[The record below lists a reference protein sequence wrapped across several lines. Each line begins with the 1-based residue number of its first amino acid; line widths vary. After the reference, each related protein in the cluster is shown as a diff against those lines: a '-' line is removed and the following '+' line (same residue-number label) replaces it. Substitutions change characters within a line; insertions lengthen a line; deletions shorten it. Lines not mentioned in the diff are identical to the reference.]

1 MTKSSR
7 ILSVLT
13 ALALSALPAAA
24 VSYQVGDTLNLSAQ
38 TVSPSKTVKISA
50 PGIGTSNVL
59 AGVVQLSIQTIGNVE
74 ALCIDPF
81 QWASRTTSQ
90 YKVTA
95 LDEAK
100 IPALALGAD
109 KANLI
114 GKLWALYFDD
124 ARTNANTAAGLQI
137 AVWMVVGSG
146 NGFSLLSGSDYGAAT
161 MKATAESSSVS
172 AAKLVALTSSSKQD
186 FVVRQVPDGGTTVL
200 LLGLGL
206 TGLALIRRRI

>member
-1 MTKSSR
+1 MTTSSR

-24 VSYQVGDTLNLSAQ
+24 ASYQIGDTLNLSAQ

-50 PGIGTSNVL
+50 TGLGTPNVL
-59 AGVVQLSIQTIGNVE
+59 AGVVHLSIQTIGNVE

-81 QWASRTTSQ
+81 QWASRTTSE
-90 YKVTA
+90 YEVTA
-95 LDEAK
+95 LDQAK
-100 IPALALGAD
+100 VPTLALGAD
-109 KANLI
+109 KASVI

-124 ARTNANTAAGLQI
+124 ARTDAKIAAGLQI

-146 NGFSLLSGSDYGAAT
+146 NGFSLLSGDDFGAGA
-161 MKATAESSSVS
+161 MKTAAENYQG
-172 AAKLVALTSSSKQD
+172 AGAKLVALTSRTKQD

-206 TGLALIRRRI
+206 SGLALIRRRI

>member
-1 MTKSSR
+1 MTTSTR
-7 ILSVLT
+7 ILSILT

-24 VSYQVGDTLNLSAQ
+24 TSYQIGDTLNLSAQ
-38 TVSPSKTVKISA
+38 TVSPSKTVKIQSSL
-50 PGIGTSNVL
+50 GTPNVL
-59 AGVVQLSIQTIGNVE
+59 AGIVHLSIQTIGNVE

-81 QWASRTTSQ
+81 QWASRTTSA

-95 LDEAK
+95 LDAA
-100 IPALALGAD
+100 PLSHPMGASD
-109 KANLI
+109 ANLL

-124 ARTNANTAAGLQI
+124 ARTDSNIAAGLQI

-146 NGFSLLSGSDYGAAT
+146 NGFTLLSNNDFGAAGMIT
-161 MKATAESSSVS
+161 NAETSSVT

-206 TGLALIRRRI
+206 SGLALIRRRI